1 MKLKIGRADLAP
13 LTTAIDALDT
23 ASTKEH
29 SALELTAMFKRIE
42 NMMEGL
48 RQRIKTEA
56 NTEFLELSK
65 TNPKLSTWPFL
76 QGIVQLSRYS
86 PRSYWD
92 YPISVIKL
100 ENELRDAQKQAQMSG
115 IAKKKTPPVDKNS
128 DTIFSVAVAED
139 YSREK

>member
-1 MKLKIGRADLAP
+1 MKLNISRADIAP
-13 LTTAIDALDT
+13 LTDVASALDT

-29 SALELTAMFKRIE
+29 SALELTAMFKRVE
-42 NMMEGL
+42 SMMEGL
-48 RQRIKTEA
+48 RKRIKAEA
-56 NTEFLELSK
+56 NDEFLVLAK

-115 IAKKKTPPVDKNS
+115 VAKKKTPAVDNNS
-128 DTIFSVAVAED
+128 DTIFSIAVAED
-139 YSREK
+139 FSREK